1 MYKLRLDP
9 EQVKG
14 VGPNVYDVIA
24 MYEDRKRCNG
34 CGVSDNTIT
43 AIVRSNVANTVRL
56 DLDSGIATVI
66 GLMKK
71 KFFNPIAKAAP
82 GDVVEFPCGCVV
94 KVLDVDFLAD
104 LFDDDNE
111 PWDVQYASVH
121 VIDER

>member
-9 EQVKG
+9 EQVRG
-14 VGPNVYDVIA
+14 VGPNVYDVIV
-24 MYEDRKRCNG
+24 MYEDVERCDG
-34 CGVSDNTIT
+34 CGVSYSTIT
-43 AIVRSNVANTVRL
+43 AIVRSNVADIIRL

-71 KFFNPIAKAAP
+71 KFFNPIARAAP
-82 GDVVEFPCGCVV
+82 GDVIEFPCGCVV
-94 KVLDVDFLAD
+94 RVLPDDETAD
-104 LFDDDNE
+104 LFDEDSE